1 MCVKLRGCATGR
13 NLRDDKSIDVNEISK
28 EDVFVTI
35 ANLLQCYFIFILLS
49 NSYLIRHLI
58 TMVIST
64 INPHRKV
71 LIL

>member
-1 MCVKLRGCATGR
+1 MSVKLRGCATGKH
-13 NLRDDKSIDVNEISK
+13 LRDDKSIDVNQISK
-28 EDVFVTI
+28 EDVFMKI

-64 INPHRKV
+64 IKPHRKV